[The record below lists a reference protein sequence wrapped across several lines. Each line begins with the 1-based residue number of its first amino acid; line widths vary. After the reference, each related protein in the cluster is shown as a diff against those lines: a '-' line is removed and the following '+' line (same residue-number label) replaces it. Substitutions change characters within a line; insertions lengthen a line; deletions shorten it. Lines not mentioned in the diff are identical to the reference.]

1 VNHLDAWWN
10 LICVGKWAGLKEDY
24 RKLDRG
30 YGGLVAARISDAAR
44 TAYDKLSA
52 QFDELT
58 GELADLW
65 AEVQYLREFKKLAN
79 AQMDKNRDKIVELE
93 RYKERTQG
101 LCMTMSGY
109 SFTSWDKVQC
119 RAVPEHVLANTTN
132 RITEL
137 NKQLAVRDAAIES
150 LRQETGKQR
159 HELHNLKLSSDAE
172 IRRLVKSN
180 QSLAHPLPI
189 TYGVDVSKETGE
201 VTVITVK
208 QGGKPLFCIDVEQ
221 ENAKRRIVHDW
232 KWKPYTLAQRFI
244 RPLQNLPRS
253 GGYAAE
259 LRVSADIAERNK
271 TIVRLNRWQSGRG
284 LLYNHN
290 KRWTRFHDEDLT
302 TLYKRGDSVASLAVV
317 LKREWEAVLYR
328 LACNAKWPE
337 EWVRHDKFL
346 PFALMWFFKPS
357 GVGLDTHMRLER
369 FTRLPKGGLFQ

>member
-1 VNHLDAWWN
+1 V
-10 LICVGKWAGLKEDY
+10 
-24 RKLDRG
+24 
-30 YGGLVAARISDAAR
+30 
-44 TAYDKLSA
+44 
-52 QFDELT
+52 
-58 GELADLW
+58 LAD
-65 AEVQYLREFKKLAN
+65 
-79 AQMDKNRDKIVELE
+79 
-93 RYKERTQG
+93 
-101 LCMTMSGY
+101 
-109 SFTSWDKVQC
+109 
-119 RAVPEHVLANTTN
+119 TTN

-221 ENAKRRIVHDW
+221 ENAKRRNLW
-232 KWKPYTLAQRFI
+232 NWKPVFKFGPTNAWLGAQ
-244 RPLQNLPRS
+244 LQNLPRS

-328 LACNAKWPE
+328 LARNAKWPE